1 MSNPVFLFNNWLAFR
16 RAPKEDGRSS
26 IAISGG
32 DLNDRLNELRGC
44 LTEAGVDAAVLIH
57 PRDILYYAGT
67 ARPATLVVGPKE
79 AILLVRRGLDLAR
92 REATIARVESGGG
105 WDQVAA
111 ALAAQGLT
119 SGTLGADLD
128 VMSAQLYRRMR
139 HALPAW
145 RVEDIGPLILAQ
157 RMVKDADEIR
167 ATEGAAAVADAGHA
181 ALPSVL
187 RPGLSELELAAE
199 VEAAL
204 RRAGHEGYQPLRYP
218 GARGGG
224 VLLMS
229 GENLTVR
236 GGHGLVVTGAGL
248 SPGTP
253 YGPSRREVRPGD
265 LVVLDIGATYEGYTA
280 DESRTYVVGRAT
292 AGQEA
297 LFEATLAVEEAVL
310 SALRPGVSV
319 AEVYAVA
326 EAALARGAPPHFPPG
341 SLSLPG
347 FVGHGLGLEID
358 EPPVLWPREETPLAV
373 GMVLALEVE
382 VSAPADGIMAKVEDT
397 VVVEANGPHLLTH
410 APRRLLTCPPTEP
423 W

>member
-1 MSNPVFLFNNWLAFR
+1 MNP
-16 RAPKEDGRSS
+16 
-26 IAISGG
+26 
-32 DLNDRLNELRGC
+32 RLNELQRR
-44 LTEAGVDAAVLIH
+44 LADAGVDAAVLVH

-67 ARPATLVVGPKE
+67 ARPATLVVGPQE

-92 REATIARVESGGG
+92 REATLERVEPGGG
-105 WDQVAA
+105 WDAVAA
-111 ALAAQGLT
+111 VLAAQGLAR
-119 SGTLGADLD
+119 GTLGADMD
-128 VMSAQLYRRMR
+128 VMPAQLYRRMR
-139 HALPAW
+139 EALPAW
-145 RVEDIGPLILAQ
+145 EVEDISPLVLAQ
-157 RMVKDADEIR
+157 RMIKDPEEIR
-167 ATEGAAAVADAGHA
+167 ATEHA
-181 ALPSVL
+181 ASIADTGQASLPPIL

-236 GGHGLVVTGAGL
+236 GGHGLVITGAGL

-253 YGPSRREVRPGD
+253 YGPSRRTVRPGD
-265 LVVLDIGATYEGYTA
+265 LVVLDIGSTYDGYTA

-292 AGQEA
+292 AAQEA
-297 LFEATLAVEEAVL
+297 LFEAALAVEEAVL

-319 AEVYAVA
+319 AEVYAAA

-358 EPPVLWPREETPLAV
+358 EPPVLWPREETTLAV

-382 VSAPADGIMAKVEDT
+382 VSAPADGLMAKVEDT
-397 VVVEANGPHLLTH
+397 VVVEASGPRLLTH
-410 APRRLLTCPPTEP
+410 APRRLVYRD
-423 W
+423 